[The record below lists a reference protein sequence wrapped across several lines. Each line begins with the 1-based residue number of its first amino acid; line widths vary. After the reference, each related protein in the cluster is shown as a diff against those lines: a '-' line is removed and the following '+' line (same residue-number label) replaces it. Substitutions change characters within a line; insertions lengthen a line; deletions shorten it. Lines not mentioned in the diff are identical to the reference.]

1 MSETFQLSP
10 WWIATAIAAILFDI
24 LYPLALGLL
33 ARRRLG
39 VGWRYFGYG
48 ALIFVLFQLVT
59 RVPAVQVIQGLI
71 APQLQASRALLFA
84 WLAAL
89 SLSAG
94 LFEEVGRYVG
104 YRWLMRTEEKT
115 WAKGVM
121 YGLGHGGIEAMLLV
135 GGMALLGLV
144 NLVALAS
151 MDISALPL
159 DDAQRAQLDAQ
170 LGAVQALP
178 AWTPLLGAWERLWAV
193 PFHVGLSVLVLQVFR
208 RGGPGWLL
216 AAILAHALVNF
227 AAVALPLA
235 LGLSG
240 LAALLVPEAIITAA
254 GLAAIWL
261 TLRLRDAP
269 AEGFGE
275 GRALP

>member
-1 MSETFQLSP
+1 MTEPFQLSP
-10 WWIATAIAAILFDI
+10 VWIATAVAAIIFDL
-24 LYPLALGLL
+24 LYPLLL
-33 ARRRLG
+33 ALFVQRRLG
-39 VGWRYFGYG
+39 VGWRYFGFG
-48 ALIFVLFQLVT
+48 ALIFVLFQLIT
-59 RVPAVQVIQGLI
+59 RVPAVAAIQALI
-71 APQLQASRALLFA
+71 GPQLQSSRPLLFA
-84 WLAAL
+84 WLAVL

-104 YRWLMRTEEKT
+104 YRWLMRSEEKT

-144 NLVALAS
+144 NLVALSA

-159 DDAQRAQLDAQ
+159 SDEQRAQLGAQ
-170 LGAVQALP
+170 LDAVRALP
-178 AWTPLLGAWERLWAV
+178 SWTPLVGAWERLWAV

-208 RGGPGWLL
+208 RGGIGWLWL
-216 AAILAHALVNF
+216 AILAHALVNF
-227 AAVALPLA
+227 VAVGLPPA

-240 LAALLVPEAIITAA
+240 LAALLVPEAVITVA

-261 TLRLRDAP
+261 TLRLRD
-269 AEGFGE
+269 E
-275 GRALP
+275 RQ